1 MGRTVEITSQPTVDP
16 KTLKPAYYPNRDPKS
31 FIIRRRRV
39 EKEGG
44 SDLSSFV
51 FLLLPQFTTLRSK
64 VFEASCECYKAPGG
78 YFLRMNTVQIT
89 SCQPSNYFRNS
100 SQSLRLSSNPYFLP
114 NRAKCLLGTSLKP
127 KLHGRIQQQCVAV
140 LKKRQ
145 CGVVSKY
152 CRSAPVCLLG
162 GKGKNESGD
171 EGSPWKALE
180 KAMGNFKK
188 EGSIEDVLRQ
198 QIEKNEF
205 FEEKGGGRGGG
216 GGSGGGDGLGG
227 SGGSE
232 DEGFSGIMDET
243 LQVILATVGF
253 IFLYVYIISGE
264 EITRLAKDYIKFVF
278 SGSKSIRLTRA
289 MQKWGSFFRTLT
301 EKKEYDKFWLEKAIL
316 TTPTA
321 YDTPEKYRNLLR
333 SNLEPDSDD
342 DDDE

>member
-1 MGRTVEITSQPTVDP
+1 
-16 KTLKPAYYPNRDPKS
+16 
-31 FIIRRRRV
+31 
-39 EKEGG
+39 
-44 SDLSSFV
+44 
-51 FLLLPQFTTLRSK
+51 
-64 VFEASCECYKAPGG
+64 
-78 YFLRMNTVQIT
+78 MNTVQIT
-89 SCQPSNYFRNS
+89 SCQPSNYFRNP
-100 SQSLRLSSNPYFLP
+100 SQSPRLSSNLYFLP
-114 NRAKCLLGTSLKP
+114 KCLVGTSLKT
-127 KLHGRIQQQCVAV
+127 KCNAQIQQRCMAV
-140 LKKRQ
+140 LKNQQ
-145 CGVVSKY
+145 CRVVSKY
-152 CRSAPVCLLG
+152 HRSAPVCLLG

-171 EGSPWKALE
+171 EDSPWKALE

-205 FEEKGGGRGGG
+205 FEEKGGGRGGKGSG
-216 GGSGGGDGLGG
+216 GGGGGGGGDGLGG

-232 DEGFSGIMDET
+232 GEGFSGIMDET
-243 LQVILATVGF
+243 LQVVLATVGF

-289 MQKWGSFFRTLT
+289 MQQWGSFIRTLT

-342 DDDE
+342 DDYE

>member
-1 MGRTVEITSQPTVDP
+1 MGRTSQPTADLNKLKGSGVDAR
-16 KTLKPAYYPNRDPKS
+16 TLKPAYYPNCDPKS
-31 FIIRRRRV
+31 FRTRRRV

-44 SDLSSFV
+44 FV
-51 FLLLPQFTTLRSK
+51 LLLLHHHLQLQFTTRRSK
-64 VFEASCECYKAPGG
+64 KAPED
-78 YFLRMNTVQIT
+78 YFPRMNTVQIT
-89 SCQPSNYFRNS
+89 SCQPSIYFRNP
-100 SQSLRLSSNPYFLP
+100 SQSLRLYSNPCLLP

-127 KLHGRIQQQCVAV
+127 KHNARIQQQCVAV
-140 LKKRQ
+140 LKNQQ

-152 CRSAPVCLLG
+152 HRSAPVCLLG
-162 GKGKNESGD
+162 GKGKNENGD
-171 EGSPWKALE
+171 EASPWKALE

-205 FEEKGGGRGGG
+205 YEEKGGGGGG
-216 GGSGGGDGLGG
+216 KGRGGGDGLGG
-227 SGGSE
+227 SGGTE
-232 DEGFSGIMDET
+232 DEGFAGIMDET

-278 SGSKSIRLTRA
+278 SGSKSIRLQRA
-289 MQKWGSFFRTLT
+289 MYKWGRFFHTLT

-321 YDTPEKYRNLLR
+321 YDSPEKYRNLVR
-333 SNLEPDSDD
+333 SLEPDSDD